1 MAHAIKVGL
10 EPLLIKNRLGH
21 SDIRITLSTYGHLYP
36 NAQKKLAEKL
46 NEIITDK

>member
-1 MAHAIKVGL
+1 MGV

-21 SDIRITLSTYGHLYP
+21 SDVRIRLNTYGHLYP

-46 NEIITDK
+46 NEIITDI